1 MQNRNLLILS
11 LMVAMCSGYAVAA
24 AQTAI
29 QVADKPATAPSKKMK
44 NAALSDAD
52 GRKLAQQSGCFTCH
66 AIEKKVVGPAWKDV
80 AGKYRRD
87 KGAEARLIAKVKKG
101 GSGIWGSAHMPA
113 YSPRVSDADIKS
125 LVRFV
130 LSLK

>member
-1 MQNRNLLILS
+1 MHNRNILIIPMIFAL
-11 LMVAMCSGYAVAA
+11 CGGYAVAA
-24 AQTAI
+24 AQAPGQI
-29 QVADKPATAPSKKMK
+29 ADKPAATAAKSMK
-44 NAALSDAD
+44 HAALSDAD
-52 GRKLAQQSGCFTCH
+52 GRKLARQSGCFSCH

-80 AGKYRRD
+80 AAKYRSD

-101 GSGIWGSAHMPA
+101 GSGNWGSAPMPA